1 MEVSTEQFKVMVN
14 STNEVSV
21 NVTMNGQPL
30 EEVTGFEYP
39 GATLSQDGNCRAEIR
54 IRMATATVSKLVFYA
69 QSTITVISGRHSDSS
84 DGQPER
90 VWKSSISFQTKFQL
104 FRSLVVS
111 ILLYGYEK

>member
-14 STNEVSV
+14 STQEVSV

-30 EEVTGFEYP
+30 EEVTGFKYS

-54 IRMATATVSKLVFYA
+54 IRMATATTVSKLVFYA

-84 DGQPER
+84 DGQPEPS
-90 VWKSSISFQTKFQL
+90 VEKQHQL
-104 FRSLVVS
+104 PNQIPALQVTGCLHPALR
-111 ILLYGYEK
+111 I